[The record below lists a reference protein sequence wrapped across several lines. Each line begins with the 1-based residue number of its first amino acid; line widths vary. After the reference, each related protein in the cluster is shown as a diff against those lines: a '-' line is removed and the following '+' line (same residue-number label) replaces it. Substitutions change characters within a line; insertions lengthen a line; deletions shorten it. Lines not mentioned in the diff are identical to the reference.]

1 VSNTIRNDTEQVI
14 EDEKRDDSGHQTGGD
29 RGRSKSAQKEQ
40 VKGNRAD
47 AHKRYDFG
55 RDPYYFFYRHDE

>member
-1 VSNTIRNDTEQVI
+1 MSNTIRNDIKQII